1 MTSTIAQKPFTEEQR
16 KKPTGRGSNPRSRAN
31 LKPFKPGET
40 GNAGGVKKGTV
51 FIGEAYKRLLALS
64 VEEFSTY
71 KPESIAEQIA
81 MEQIQRA
88 RGKRLEHDPLPAARE
103 IADRTEGKATQRIA
117 GADSGPIPM
126 VVKMVWVRK
135 GLGGEEVEL
144 EEDPDKIP
152 A

>member
-1 MTSTIAQKPFTEEQR
+1 MMPRFSQKQR
-16 KKPTGRGSNPRSRAN
+16 KRPTSKRGSHPRSRAN
-31 LKPFKPGET
+31 LKPFKPGES
-40 GNAGGVKKGTV
+40 GNPGGLPAGTPRLSTAYQKLLGA
-51 FIGEAYKRLLALS
+51 EAG
-64 VEEFSTY
+64 
-71 KPESIAEQIA
+71 
-81 MEQIQRA
+81 RA
-88 RGKRLEHDPLPAARE
+88 RLPVDTVADEIAAGVIKKARQGDVRAAIE

-117 GADSGPIPM
+117 GADNGPIPM